1 MHLYRGREEVTVLTL
16 ELIQI
21 KAPQSVPLKVLLI
34 VVPGVFLH
42 VRFKQD
48 MRKNYEIDAFID

>member
-34 VVPGVFLH
+34 VVPEVILACMFQA
-42 VRFKQD
+42 R
-48 MRKNYEIDAFID
+48 YEEKIRN